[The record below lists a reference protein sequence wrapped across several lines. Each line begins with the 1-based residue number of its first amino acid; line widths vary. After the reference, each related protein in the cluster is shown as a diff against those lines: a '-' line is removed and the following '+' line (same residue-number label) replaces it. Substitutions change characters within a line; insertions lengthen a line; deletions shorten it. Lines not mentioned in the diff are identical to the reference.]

1 MPAPSTAARRRLLRA
16 RADAGDAQAQFD
28 LACDYDFEPPKRK
41 RLAIEWY
48 LRAAEGGHV
57 EAQNSLG
64 EAYRDGDDVRK
75 SRPRAVEWFRRA
87 AAGGDSEAQLS
98 LGYALFYGE
107 GVARDRAAA
116 LRWYRR
122 SARRGNAAAMAN
134 IARMYRRGQGV
145 PQSLEHAVRWY
156 LCAAVAGD
164 PRAFGWIREVSSTT
178 GRARS
183 RERSILLRL
192 VARTATAA
200 AAGDARARRT
210 IRWCRSAGVVARGR
224 PPAGSASSRIPPA
237 RPGTLR
243 VSP

>member
-16 RADAGDAQAQFD
+16 RAEAGDAQAQFD

-57 EAQNSLG
+57 EAQNFLG
-64 EAYRDGDDVRK
+64 EAYRNGDDVRK

-134 IARMYRRGQGV
+134 IALSYRLGQGV
-145 PQSLEHAVRWY
+145 PRNLAHAVRWY
-156 LCAAVAGD
+156 LLAAAGGNARAEEWMLDVAR
-164 PRAFGWIREVSSTT
+164 PTRRVRSTARA
-178 GRARS
+178 
-183 RERSILLRL
+183 ILGRL
-192 VARTATAA
+192 VARTLTAA
-200 AAGDARARRT
+200 KSGDAAAQRT
-210 IRWCRSAGVVARGR
+210 V
-224 PPAGSASSRIPPA
+224 
-237 RPGTLR
+237 
-243 VSP
+243 